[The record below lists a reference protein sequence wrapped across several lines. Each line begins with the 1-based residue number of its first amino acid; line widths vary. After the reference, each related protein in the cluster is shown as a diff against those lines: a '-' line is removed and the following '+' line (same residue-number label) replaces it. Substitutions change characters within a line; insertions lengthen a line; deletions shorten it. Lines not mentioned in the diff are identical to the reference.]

1 MLKELTTNRRF
12 LVLFSLMFSI
22 VCLLNVNYCLL
33 RSARNAL
40 AVVDLGH
47 GASSI
52 PFFELCGTMP
62 GAVLM
67 VFLLTKLLNRFS
79 IHKVF
84 LITLA
89 VFSGF
94 FLFFAVGIYPS
105 LHLWKDALSGWGWIG
120 VILPQAFS
128 MLFFVMAEL
137 WKIALL
143 TVLFWG
149 LVNQY
154 IQLADAKRFY
164 APLMLGGSIGTMLS
178 GPLIS
183 FCTSDYISGG
193 SWSRSLTLMMLSLAI
208 LGVVIAWLYTK
219 LWKQFAGPKKEE
231 EDKKDAALSL
241 WDSVRMCMKSRY
253 LLLLGWIT
261 IADYVAYTLGEVIF
275 LDVLKQKFP
284 DPRQYANYNGKLA
297 FWSGLLTAI
306 SALVIT
312 PLILKKCKW
321 VVASL
326 VTPVCILVTEAA
338 FFFAL
343 WTPSKDLHLEL
354 LVLLGTIFFCCSRA
368 AKSTLLDTSKELS
381 FLLLPPL
388 EKMQGK
394 LVIDGM
400 CSRIGRGGASMM
412 SLLLIQICGG
422 VLASAFIAG
431 WLAIAIGLSCVFST
445 FKLGFLVDKKSKP
458 ETIS

>member
-1 MLKELTTNRRF
+1 
-12 LVLFSLMFSI
+12 
-22 VCLLNVNYCLL
+22 
-33 RSARNAL
+33 
-40 AVVDLGH
+40 
-47 GASSI
+47 
-52 PFFELCGTMP
+52 
-62 GAVLM
+62 
-67 VFLLTKLLNRFS
+67 
-79 IHKVF
+79 
-84 LITLA
+84 
-89 VFSGF
+89 
-94 FLFFAVGIYPS
+94 
-105 LHLWKDALSGWGWIG
+105 
-120 VILPQAFS
+120 
-128 MLFFVMAEL
+128 
-137 WKIALL
+137 
-143 TVLFWG
+143 
-149 LVNQY
+149 
-154 IQLADAKRFY
+154 
-164 APLMLGGSIGTMLS
+164 
-178 GPLIS
+178 
-183 FCTSDYISGG
+183 
-193 SWSRSLTLMMLSLAI
+193 
-208 LGVVIAWLYTK
+208 
-219 LWKQFAGPKKEE
+219 
-231 EDKKDAALSL
+231 
-241 WDSVRMCMKSRY
+241 MKSRY

-312 PLILKKCKW
+312 PLLLKKCKW

-343 WTPSKDLHLEL
+343 WTPSKDMHLEL

-368 AKSTLLDTSKELS
+368 AKSTLFDTSKELS

-400 CSRIGRGGASMM
+400 CSRMGRGGASMM

-431 WLAIAIGLSCVFST
+431 WLAIAIGVSCVFST